1 MTEEDKILRFI
12 GLAMRAGKVVS
23 GFDATVSAM
32 RAGQCRLLI
41 LSKDISANT
50 LNKLM
55 DRASECD
62 DDQLTAYSFATARQL
77 GDAIGR
83 PDRAVLAI
91 TDQGFAT
98 KLAQMIEETDNTKEI
113 C

>member
-23 GFDATVSAM
+23 GFDAVVSAV
-32 RAGQCRLLI
+32 RSGNAELLI
-41 LSKDISANT
+41 ISKDISANT

-55 DRASECD
+55 DKVAECD
-62 DDQLTAYSFATARQL
+62 TSVDAYSFSRARAL

-91 TDQGFAT
+91 TDKGFAS
-98 KLAQMIEETDNTKEI
+98 KLALMIEEFDDTKEI
-113 C
+113 CE

>member
-1 MTEEDKILRFI
+1 MTEEEKILRFI

-23 GFDATVSAM
+23 GFDAVVSAV
-32 RAGQCRLLI
+32 RSGNAELLI
-41 LSKDISANT
+41 ISQDISANT

-55 DRASECD
+55 DKIAECD
-62 DDQLTAYSFATARQL
+62 ASVEAYGFSRAGDL

-91 TDQGFAT
+91 TDKGFAG
-98 KLAQMIEETDNTKEI
+98 KLALMIEEFDDTKER
-113 C
+113 CE